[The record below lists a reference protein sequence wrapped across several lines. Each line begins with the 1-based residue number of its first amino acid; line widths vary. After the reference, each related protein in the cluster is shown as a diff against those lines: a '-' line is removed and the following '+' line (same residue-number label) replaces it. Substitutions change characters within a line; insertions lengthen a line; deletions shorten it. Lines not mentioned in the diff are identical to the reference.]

1 MRALDRAPSPSWR
14 VCGDWLGSEEIRKET
29 VAEMMLE
36 SHSKQKG
43 NTIKG
48 REESTQTACGV
59 TQDAQN

>member
-1 MRALDRAPSPSWR
+1 M
-14 VCGDWLGSEEIRKET
+14 
-29 VAEMMLE
+29 AELMLE

-59 TQDAQN
+59 TQDAQNQNVKWVSGNKASDRCFA